1 MLIAFAEPSLPS
13 GGTLIVTVGQDRI
26 LGPAALEIDRITG
39 GMIGRAIAASNRFVG
54 KKEELLEI
62 LAPAGLTAT
71 RLLVVGQGEPDSLTE
86 THFEALGGAIVA
98 FLNKAGETEACLRL
112 DPPSGPAPS
121 LLPSQAAVAIG
132 IGARLR
138 SYRFDRYRTTEKPE
152 HKPSLTRLTIQLS
165 DFAAAEPLFA
175 QSEPMLAGVCLAR
188 DLISEPANQLTP
200 VTFAERCAT
209 LTTLGLDVTILD
221 QAQMAELGMGAL
233 LGVAQGSAQ
242 PPRLVTLS
250 WRGDPNP
257 PADRDSRP
265 VVLVGKGVTFD
276 SGGISIKP
284 AGGMEEMK
292 WDMAG
297 AAVVAGVMRT
307 LAGRKARVNV
317 VGVLGL
323 VENMPSG
330 TAQRPG
336 DVVVSASG
344 KTIEVINTDAEGRL
358 VLADALWYAQETFKP
373 RLLIDLATLTGAVI
387 IALGHDYAGLFATD
401 DGLADQL
408 EAAGQKV
415 GETVWRLPM
424 GDRYDKELN
433 SDIADVKNVGS
444 GRAGGSILGAQFL
457 KRFVGEIPWAHLDI
471 AGVAWAKKDTATVPK
486 GGTGFGV
493 RLLDRFLADTA
504 ESQSPS

>member
-1 MLIAFAEPSLPS
+1 MDIAFAEPGLPAS
-13 GGTLIVTVGQDRI
+13 GTLIITVSQDRT
-26 LGPAALEIDRITG
+26 LGPAGLEIDRSLG
-39 GMIGRAIAASNRFVG
+39 GAVGRAMAASRFTG
-54 KKEELLEI
+54 KKDEVLEL
-62 LAPAGLTAT
+62 LAPAGLTLT
-71 RLLVVGQGEPDSLTE
+71 RLLLVGLGKPEPLTDTSLE
-86 THFEALGGAIVA
+86 SVGGTAAA
-98 FLNKAGETEACLRL
+98 FLNRTGETEAWLRL
-112 DPPSGPAPS
+112 DLPAES
-121 LLPSQAAVAIG
+121 ALPADQAAAAAAV
-132 IGARLR
+132 GAQLR
-138 SYRFDRYRTTEKPE
+138 GYRFDRYRTTEKPE
-152 HKPSLTRLTIQLS
+152 QKPSLVRLTVQVA
-165 DFAAAEPLFA
+165 DPAAAERLFA
-175 QSEPMLAGVCLAR
+175 GNGPLLAGVSLAR
-188 DLISEPANQLTP
+188 DLISEPANRLTP
-200 VTFAERCAT
+200 VAFADRCT
-209 LTTLGLDVTILD
+209 GLAEFGLEVAVLD
-221 QAQMAELGMGAL
+221 QARMAGLGMGAL

-250 WRGDPNP
+250 WRGA
-257 PADRDSRP
+257 PAAADSRP

-284 AGGMEEMK
+284 AAGMEDMK

-297 AAVVAGVMRT
+297 AAVVAGVMRV

-373 RLLIDLATLTGAVI
+373 RVLIDLATLTGAVI
-387 IALGHDYAGLFATD
+387 IALGHEHAGLFATED
-401 DGLADQL
+401 SLAEQL
-408 EAAGQKV
+408 LGAGRKV
-415 GETVWRLPM
+415 GEPLWRLPM
-424 GDRYDKELN
+424 GESYDKDLN

-457 KRFVGEIPWAHLDI
+457 KRFVGEVPWAHLDI
-471 AGVAWAKKDTATVPK
+471 AGVAWAKKDSATVPK

-504 ESQSPS
+504 EG